1 MVYME
6 IDNAGYFG
14 NGWGSRNVQTEPYM
28 SNGTAQGIIRI
39 SGLTKDFG
47 NLTALKDV
55 NLEIGQGELFGLL
68 GPNGAGKTT
77 LISILSTILPPSR
90 GTAMVCGHDVRTQ
103 QNAVRR
109 AIGIVFQDPSL
120 DDELTGE
127 ENLDFHGR
135 LYGMRAGLRAS
146 RIDEVLALVDLSR
159 RRNDQ
164 VKTYSGGMRRRLE
177 IARGLMHRPEVLFL
191 DEPTLGLDPQT
202 RRKIWN
208 YIRGLEESLGMTI
221 ILTTHYMD
229 EADRLCSR
237 VAIIDRGEIVALDS
251 PGNLKARLGGDVLLV
266 DISDHNPE
274 FEEKIREYGDV
285 RGVNIQDGRLVLTVK
300 RGESFVPR
308 LFETAQAL
316 GVEIS
321 AVSMRKPNL
330 EDVFIR
336 LTGREIREEPAIEP
350 KDRVR
355 IYRWGRRK

>member
-1 MVYME
+1 MT
-6 IDNAGYFG
+6 DD
-14 NGWGSRNVQTEPYM
+14 
-28 SNGTAQGIIRI
+28 TAQGTIRI
-39 SGLTKDFG
+39 SGLTKVFG

-55 NLEIGQGELFGLL
+55 NLEIGKGELFGLL

-77 LISILSTILPPSR
+77 LISILSTILPASR
-90 GTAMVCGHDVRTQ
+90 GTAMVCGHNVRTE

-109 AIGIVFQDPSL
+109 AIGIVFQDSSL
-120 DDELTGE
+120 DDELTGQ

-135 LYGMRAGLRAS
+135 LYGMGAGLRAS
-146 RIDEVLALVDLSR
+146 RIDEVLALVDLTHR
-159 RRNDQ
+159 REDQ

-202 RRKIWN
+202 RRKIWK
-208 YIRGLEESLGMTI
+208 YIRGLEESFGMTI

-251 PGNLKARLGGDVLLV
+251 PGNLKARLGGDVLLI
-266 DISDHNPE
+266 DISGHSPE
-274 FEEKIREYGDV
+274 FGRRLEEYSDV
-285 RGVNIQDGRLVLTVK
+285 RGVDIQDGRLILTVT
-300 RGESFVPR
+300 RGESFIPR
-308 LFETAQAL
+308 VFEIAQTL
-316 GVEIS
+316 GVGIS
-321 AVSMRKPNL
+321 SVSMRKPNL

-336 LTGREIREEPAIEP
+336 LTGREIRDEPSAEP